1 MVFVIAAQCHLQARS
16 VAGFHFT
23 GVISHFSPR
32 KDATHWILQRPEI
45 FASRI
50 SGARRNMLKQISATI
65 LNADAISEE
74 SNTLS
79 DKKNGAWLP
88 IGSAKQLVGD
98 VPVSIE
104 LIGEKFVVW
113 RNGTTWSVMRD
124 VCPHR
129 LAPLSQGRV
138 DPTTGCIECPYHGW
152 QFALN
157 GACTKIPQL
166 PADQRRVAL
175 GDEAMDRTGA
185 TSFPVRMTGDMIWA
199 FLPLPPGQVM
209 SGSFHTHPASGGSH
223 GGRSSAGMG
232 VLGISPRHPRHLAP
246 PAK

>member
-1 MVFVIAAQCHLQARS
+1 MTR
-16 VAGFHFT
+16 
-23 GVISHFSPR
+23 
-32 KDATHWILQRPEI
+32 
-45 FASRI
+45 
-50 SGARRNMLKQISATI
+50 ARRNVLNPIFATI
-65 LNADAISEE
+65 SRADANVVGSTTGSGE
-74 SNTLS
+74 
-79 DKKNGAWLP
+79 KNGAWLP

-98 VPVSIE
+98 VPESIE

-152 QFALN
+152 QFASN

-166 PADQRRVAL
+166 PADQRRGAL
-175 GDEAMDRTGA
+175 GDDAMDRTGA

-199 FLPLPPGQVM
+199 FLPLPPGQASYYPALPEEVLPLLVNLTFNVRDLPYSFDFLLENFM
-209 SGSFHTHPASGGSH
+209 DPAHIPFAHHSLQGRREDGSPIPMEPLTGSDD
-223 GGRSSAGMG
+223 AGLCEVRFQDVVRG
-232 VLGISPRHPRHLAP
+232 TAR
-246 PAK
+246 